1 MPRPNPSSYPKE
13 ERWRFVQRY
22 VPHEELIAFSKS
34 IVQHNGEKI
43 DEILPELLSFV
54 ELGQTE
60 IKDLWLDIWV
70 NILHQMGL
78 GYTWQD
84 GKFLHSTDLSTFLAE
99 TEDVSSY
106 YLYWALKFQYPFG
119 FPKQKHYIENNVAV
133 QPIVLI
139 LQHLV
144 MLNSLTNRIQ
154 ESYISR
160 DEITKFLMRSKGHD
174 RVSENS
180 SAILTLRNEK
190 YDYSIE
196 EQQNIGFYDA
206 GKHLFQRGR
215 LFIQNIEL
223 VKFSDD
229 RIFIQDENHLLRIK
243 NFLAFVKTP
252 IVFTENS
259 QDMRNQYFS
268 MVYNNLDPYPA
279 SLAEVIQGTGTP
291 LQITGVVPLIR
302 VPHTTSNGDITNPE
316 DTTGEFTSSS
326 TQSRKF
332 QNRLKK
338 DILELY
344 NNKCCICG
352 LDNPAF
358 LRAAHIV
365 PVNVDPSIAADRSN
379 CMLLC
384 VFHDV
389 AFEVGLIVIDDEHR
403 VKINEKCRD
412 KLQHPL
418 LSKELVEREN
428 QEIQLPYTLAPDPVY
443 LSRHRKLHG
452 VID

>member
-1 MPRPNPSSYPKE
+1 MPRPNPNSYPKE
-13 ERWRFVQRY
+13 ESWRFVQRY
-22 VPHEELIAFSKS
+22 VPHKELIEFSKS
-34 IVQHNGEKI
+34 IVQHNGRKI
-43 DEILPELLSFV
+43 DEVLPEVLSFV
-54 ELGQTE
+54 ELGKTE
-60 IKDLWLDIWV
+60 LKDWWLDIWV

-78 GYTWQD
+78 GYTWKD
-84 GKFLHSTDLSTFLAE
+84 GKYLHSTDLCNFLAE

-119 FPKQKHYIENNVAV
+119 FPKQKYYIENSVAV

-139 LQHLV
+139 LQYLV
-144 MLNSLTNRIQ
+144 MLNSLTNRIS

-160 DEITKFLMRSKGHD
+160 DEITKFLMRSKGHE
-174 RVSENS
+174 RISENS
-180 SAILTLRNEK
+180 STILTLRNEN

-196 EQQNIGFYDA
+196 EQQKNGFYDA

-223 VKFSDD
+223 LKFSDD
-229 RIFIQDENHLLRIK
+229 RIFIQDEDHLLRIK
-243 NFLAFVKTP
+243 KFLTFVKPP

-268 MVYNNLDPYPA
+268 MVYNNLDPYPT
-279 SLAEVIQGTGTP
+279 SLAEATQGTGTP
-291 LQITGVVPLIR
+291 LRVTSIVPPIW
-302 VPHTTSNGDITNPE
+302 VPHTTSNRNITNPD
-316 DTTGEFTSSS
+316 DTTGEFTHSN

-332 QNRLKK
+332 QNKLKK

-352 LDNPAF
+352 LDHPAF

-365 PVNVDPSIAADRSN
+365 PVNVDPSIAADRRN

-389 AFEVGLIVIDDEHR
+389 AFEEGLIVIDDENK
-403 VKINEKCRD
+403 VKINEKYRD

-418 LSKELVEREN
+418 LCKELVEREN
-428 QEIQLPYTLAPDPVY
+428 QEIQLPYTLVPNPTY
-443 LSRHRKLHG
+443 LNRHRKLHG